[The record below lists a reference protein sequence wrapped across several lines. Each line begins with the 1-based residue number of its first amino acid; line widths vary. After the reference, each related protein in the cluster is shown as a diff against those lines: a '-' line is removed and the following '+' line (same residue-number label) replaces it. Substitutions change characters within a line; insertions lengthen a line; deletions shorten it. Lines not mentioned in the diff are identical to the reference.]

1 MARRATTTNKTISA
15 STRVLVLYGPEDVLK
30 QDRLTDLKAVLT
42 EQGDEPAVLVFDGK
56 AAPLADVLD
65 EVRSYSLM
73 GGHKIVIVEDADV
86 FVTAHRDAM
95 ERYAAAPVDHAV
107 LVLRA
112 SKWNKG
118 NLDKTIE
125 KVGAIIHCE
134 TPSPAEIRD
143 WLVERAAR
151 VHKAKFDPRAADLLV
166 ERMSGSMSLLD
177 GEVGKLASLSGGQ
190 PISVELVEQLVG
202 RSSEEEAYAVQD
214 AVLTVMFNNGS
225 QASVR
230 DLLGKLHEVVRLSG
244 QPDILVMYFVAD
256 LMRKLHLATA
266 MRESGAP
273 EAQIGR
279 ELRLWG
285 PRQQM
290 FMQVA
295 RKLSVTTAERLLD
308 RAIELDAR
316 AKTGRGEAMRNIE
329 VFCAALSTPR

>member
-1 MARRATTTNKTISA
+1 MARRAAATAAVSA
-15 STRVLVLYGPEDVLK
+15 DTRILVLYGPEDVLK
-30 QDRLTDLKAVLT
+30 QDRTADLKAALT
-42 EQGDEPAVLVFDGK
+42 DQGDEPAVLTFDGK
-56 AAPLADVLD
+56 TAPLADVLD

-73 GGHKIVIVEDADV
+73 GGRKIVIVEDADV

-118 NLDKTIE
+118 NLDKAIE
-125 KVGAIIHCE
+125 KVGVIIHCE
-134 TPSPAEIRD
+134 TPTPDEVRD

-151 VHKAKFDPRAADLLV
+151 VHKAKFEPRAAQILV
-166 ERMSGSMSLLD
+166 DRMSGSMSLLD
-177 GEVGKLASLSGGQ
+177 GEVGKLAALAGGE
-190 PISVELVEQLVG
+190 PISATLVEQLVG

-214 AVLTVMFNNGS
+214 AVLAAMSGGGS
-225 QASVR
+225 QALVR
-230 DLLGKLHEVVRLSG
+230 ELMGKLHEVVQLSG
-244 QPDILVMYFVAD
+244 QPDILVMYFLAD

-273 EAQIGR
+273 DAQIGR

-285 PRQQM
+285 PRQQA

-295 RKLSVTTAERLLD
+295 RKLSLATAERLLD

-329 VFCAALSTPR
+329 MFCASLSATH